1 MNSFLTI
8 VNLFLI
14 WLVPVR
20 NAAIIDNQG
29 LQNRAF
35 QTHSRSLVSQNLD
48 ELEHHHRFKIHVTQM
63 ISESTNS
70 SDSSNKCVAEYNG
83 QTTSSAVESSL
94 STEQEQV
101 EDSVLYLE
109 NALFVMNNIEMIY
122 ARDEI
127 HEVSIDDD
135 EGYECSI
142 AFSTNGSHEFVH
154 VFEDNHRTIYTFSRD
169 NAWIVH
175 KSRREEGYFRTIA
188 WENVLDGPLYELR
201 PTLKMTIR
209 TARVPER
216 PLM

>member
-8 VNLFLI
+8 INLFLI
-14 WLVPVR
+14 LVPVR
-20 NAAIIDNQG
+20 NAVIIENP
-29 LQNRAF
+29 AF
-35 QTHSRSLVSQNLD
+35 QTHSGSLVSHRLD
-48 ELEHHHRFKIHVTQM
+48 GLEEDHRFKIHVTQM

-83 QTTSSAVESSL
+83 QTNSM
-94 STEQEQV
+94 STQQEQV

-175 KSRREEGYFRTIA
+175 KSRREEGYFRTIS

-201 PTLKMTIR
+201 PTLKITIR
-209 TARVPER
+209 TARVAER
-216 PLM
+216 PIV